1 MTANRLLLM
10 ACYVVSA
17 GSYGCRPELQQQSH
31 KSEEP
36 VQEVVELAWQEQTKP
51 IERREAEIETVK
63 ALYEM
68 VCAVEPAA
76 KSNFENYHGRDET
89 LAVLDGLLHS
99 GNLADLELTINTR
112 MARDK
117 RGTGDVFKFIHRKGE
132 NPYKAF
138 ALAGTAIWLL
148 SGRELNRQHK
158 KYNWI
163 DFMKDAGVDSQLR
176 VTPAITEHVEEL
188 WGREFD
194 AKKDCLMEVLVPA
207 GVVAECKEGAKR
219 WLKGERP
226 LPGRARKSAAQ

>member
-1 MTANRLLLM
+1 MWF
-10 ACYVVSA
+10 
-17 GSYGCRPELQQQSH
+17 RPEVMGADRNFSSNRTSPKNRFK
-31 KSEEP
+31 KS
-36 VQEVVELAWQEQTKP
+36 L
-51 IERREAEIETVK
+51 
-63 ALYEM
+63 
-68 VCAVEPAA
+68 
-76 KSNFENYHGRDET
+76 N
-89 LAVLDGLLHS
+89 
-99 GNLADLELTINTR
+99 
-112 MARDK
+112 
-117 RGTGDVFKFIHRKGE
+117 
-132 NPYKAF
+132 
-138 ALAGTAIWLL
+138 WL
-148 SGRELNRQHK
+148 GKNKQNK